1 MKTSALS
8 LSYKICSTSQLED
21 VTLSVCPL
29 DGEHAPLHD
38 AQPPSSRSLPAVLK
52 SAQQHGD
59 TATAFKWRS
68 GSVQHIWAVRG
79 RAGQTLQMMHI
90 HILKLLFGSQIKNL
104 YIYLVQWLAPE
115 LHFDWLRRF
124 AGMFV
129 LCFYSFKFHL
139 IFHVSSG
146 CLHLCEYVCVCVF
159 VLPSYWGPR
168 WWSWSRGNQW
178 RRRPDAHIRKLGEPE
193 TLQEPQMWFRNLFN
207 HLDSSVREQNTSIEP
222 QVEVK
227 HTKRR
232 NNKPRWVK
240 RARKTDWRL
249 IRANQKIHTQAVWG
263 NFICWLVFSPQ
274 PQLISAK
281 LSLPDQLL
289 ATHSSNSLCKY
300 FNRSPEPCRFH
311 EMFEWI
317 CRKFNLHDFVRG

>member
-1 MKTSALS
+1 MN
-8 LSYKICSTSQLED
+8 
-21 VTLSVCPL
+21 
-29 DGEHAPLHD
+29 
-38 AQPPSSRSLPAVLK
+38 
-52 SAQQHGD
+52 
-59 TATAFKWRS
+59 F
-68 GSVQHIWAVRG
+68 
-79 RAGQTLQMMHI
+79 
-90 HILKLLFGSQIKNL
+90 
-104 YIYLVQWLAPE
+104 
-115 LHFDWLRRF
+115 HFCR
-124 AGMFV
+124 V
-129 LCFYSFKFHL
+129 LCFYSLKFHL
-139 IFHVSSG
+139 IFHVHVSSS

-249 IRANQKIHTQAVWG
+249 IRANQKIHIQAVWG

-281 LSLPDQLL
+281 LSLPLPTHRQLKLSVQIFQQISWALSLSWNVWMNLQKIQL
-289 ATHSSNSLCKY
+289 ARLRTRIIHCVAKMKIKAEY
-300 FNRSPEPCRFH
+300 AREPKFAWPFWAALFSFGLLCRFLRAKQYD
-311 EMFEWI
+311 M
-317 CRKFNLHDFVRG
+317 KN